1 MIDFDAIVDAIADR
15 VVERMPAG
23 PVSPWLTTE
32 EAAEYLRV
40 SRTWL
45 WERREQIPCSKVDGK
60 LFFNRNELDIWIT
73 NHRREI

>member
-1 MIDFDAIVDAIADR
+1 MIDIDAIVDAIADR
-15 VVERMPAG
+15 VIERMPSG

-45 WERREQIPCSKVDGK
+45 WERRDSVPLHKIDGK
-60 LFFNRNELDIWIT
+60 LFFNRNELDSWIT
-73 NHRREI
+73 NHRRET